1 VRDGHFLLHNF
12 GPPPKVLTH
21 ILLTLYTYLDWGMTS
36 NFSSKSISALVLLDS
51 DLLSFAWCPQGAC
64 RGLTAKVGDQ
74 TSCQRFDRWP
84 RLECSAIHVSDTWEV
99 QYKYGVHQLTPG
111 KCTSSVKP
119 LGSGGWE
126 KKMSEP
132 SRRHGPPVATCGRRV
147 LVCFPLTFPQW
158 SLLPG

>member
-1 VRDGHFLLHNF
+1 
-12 GPPPKVLTH
+12 
-21 ILLTLYTYLDWGMTS
+21 MTS

-64 RGLTAKVGDQ
+64 RGLTVKVGDQ

-119 LGSGGWE
+119 PRIVLVAERVVQCGVNGIPHCGVYLEHRQARHRVASPRPIVLSPPVDSVHHRLGHLIV
-126 KKMSEP
+126 
-132 SRRHGPPVATCGRRV
+132 SRRSRRPP
-147 LVCFPLTFPQW
+147 PQRA
-158 SLLPG
+158 S